1 MLPRAAASLGS
12 RFATR
17 RYGLRKRGMESAAR
31 PTDVFRLP
39 GYLAFWTASTVSDF
53 GSYITGFALPVLV
66 VVTLK
71 GTATDVGL
79 VSASRWLP
87 YLVLGL
93 MVGAMVDRYRRKP
106 ILVATDVARAVLLA
120 AIPAL
125 WLVGWLSLPALM
137 LFVGVF
143 GVLTLVNDAADQSF
157 VPRLVPGPAL
167 LAANA
172 RLDQGSTAA
181 QTSGPLLAGVLVK
194 LLGAPLAVLVDAA
207 SYLFSA
213 ALLTVGVRVSEPA
226 PAGRGQTLNLRREIG
241 EGLRWVYGHR
251 TLAPFALSTHGWF
264 FFNAVLGT
272 VFIPFALV
280 GLRLNPLELGVALAA
295 QGVGGVAGALA
306 ATRLGLRWGAGRVVI
321 GCRVVDAL
329 ACAMIAMAP
338 ATGGHLLTVAV
349 LALGQGVYGLALGAS
364 NANEMGYRQAVTPDA
379 LQSRMNTTMRS
390 LNRAV
395 IVVGAPIGGLI
406 ADHFGYRPALWIAAG
421 GFLAGAALLA
431 ATPFRHARHG
441 ETPPGDA

>member
-1 MLPRAAASLGS
+1 
-12 RFATR
+12 
-17 RYGLRKRGMESAAR
+17 MERAAR

-39 GYLAFWTASTVSDF
+39 GYLAFWTASTVSGF
-53 GSYITGFALPVLV
+53 GSYITGLALQVLV

-71 GTATDVGL
+71 GSATDVGL
-79 VSASRWLP
+79 LNAARWLP
-87 YLVLGL
+87 YLLLGL
-93 MVGAMVDRYRRKP
+93 VAGAMVDRYRRMP
-106 ILVATDVARAVLLA
+106 ILVTTDIARAVLLV

-125 WLVGWLSLPALM
+125 WLLGWLSLPVLM
-137 LFVGVF
+137 AFVGAF
-143 GVLTLVNDAADQSF
+143 GVLALFNDAANQSF

-172 RLDQGSTAA
+172 RLDQGATLA
-181 QTSGPLLAGVLVK
+181 QTSGPLLAGALVT

-213 ALLTVGVRVSEPA
+213 VMLAAGVRVAEPQ
-226 PAGRGQTLNLRREIG
+226 PASGGGRLHLRREIG
-241 EGLRWVYGHR
+241 EGLRWVYRHR

-264 FFNAVLGT
+264 FFNSVLGT
-272 VFIPFALV
+272 VFIPFVLV
-280 GLRLNPLELGVALAA
+280 GLGLSPFELGVALASA
-295 QGVGGVAGALA
+295 GVGGFAGSLA

-321 GCRVVDAL
+321 GCRVADAL
-329 ACAMIAMAP
+329 ACAVIALAP
-338 ATGGHLLTVAV
+338 ATGGHLLTLAM

-364 NANEMGYRQAVTPDA
+364 NANEMGYRQAVTPNA

-406 ADHFGYRPALWIAAG
+406 ADRFGYRPALWIAVA
-421 GFLAGAALLA
+421 GFLLGAALLA

-441 ETPPGDA
+441 ESPVESGG